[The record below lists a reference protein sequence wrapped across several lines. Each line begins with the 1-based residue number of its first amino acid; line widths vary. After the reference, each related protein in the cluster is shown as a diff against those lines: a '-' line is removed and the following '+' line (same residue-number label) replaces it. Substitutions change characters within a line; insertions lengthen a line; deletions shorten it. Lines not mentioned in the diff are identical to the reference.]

1 MWGMPVRI
9 VSLLPSATE
18 IICSLGLR
26 DELVGVTHECD
37 HPPSVATLPKVTRTV
52 IPCDVSSHEIDRLV
66 RQRLQTQQALYT
78 LDMETLAHL
87 RPALIVT
94 QALCDVCAVAEA
106 EVQEA
111 ACQLPGTPRVLN
123 LEPMSLNDVLD
134 SLLMVGEVTGRDAL
148 AKQVGAQLKA
158 RVERVAERTRRAVR
172 ERARVVHLE
181 WIDPPFNAGHWMPEL
196 IELAGGIDC
205 IGNRGKPSCKTSWQ
219 TVLDAQPDVLFI
231 ALCGFDIERSL
242 KDMPIL
248 EAQPGWFDLPC
259 ARQNRIYV
267 ADGHQYF
274 NRPGPR
280 LVDSL
285 EMLAHALYPHIHP
298 IPEGVPAAQRI
309 TV

>member
-1 MWGMPVRI
+1 MPVRI

-18 IICSLGLR
+18 IICALGLR
-26 DELVGVTHECD
+26 DDLVGVTHECD
-37 HPPSVATLPKVTRTV
+37 HPPSVATLPKVTRTL
-52 IPCDVSSHEIDRLV
+52 ISCEASSHEIDRLV
-66 RQRLQTQQALYT
+66 RQRLQTQQALYS

-87 RPALIVT
+87 HPDLIVT
-94 QALCDVCAVAEA
+94 QALCDVCAVAEE
-106 EVQEA
+106 EVKEA

-123 LEPMSLNDVLD
+123 LEPMSLNDVFD
-134 SLLMVGEVTGRDAL
+134 SLLMVGEATGRDAL
-148 AKQVGAQLKA
+148 AKEASAQLKA
-158 RVERVAERTRRAVR
+158 RVEQIAARTRRAVH

-181 WIDPPFNAGHWMPEL
+181 WIDPPFNAGQLTPEL

-205 IGNRGKPSCKTSWQ
+205 IGNRGKPSCTISWQ
-219 TVLDAQPDVLFI
+219 TVLGAQPDVLFVAI
-231 ALCGFDIERSL
+231 CGFDIERSL

-248 EAQPGWFDLPC
+248 EAQPGWFELPC
-259 ARQNRIYV
+259 VRQNRIYV

-285 EMLAHALYPHIHP
+285 EMLAHALYPQVHP
-298 IPEGVPAAQRI
+298 IPNGVPAAQRI